1 MSFPGTGMAV
11 VVGAGGSI
19 GAALAAALAA
29 GGRFS
34 RVVALSRPALDL
46 TDEASIIRAAAAL
59 GADELRLVIV
69 ASGFLHG
76 QGWMPEKSW
85 RQLDAAHLAH
95 AFAINSIGPALLLKH
110 FLPLLPRRGKAVFA
124 TLSARVGSI
133 SDNRLG
139 GWYGYRAAK
148 AALNQLVH
156 CAAIELARS
165 HPEALCVTLHPGTV
179 DSRLSRPFSKAGLAL
194 QPPDQAA
201 TRLLA
206 AIDGL
211 TAAQSGG
218 FFDADGQPIPW

>member
-1 MSFPGTGMAV
+1 MAV